1 MSWQLSG
8 YMDPEYVVTQE
19 LTEKSDV
26 YSYGVVLLEL
36 LTARRAIQD
45 NKNLV
50 EWSQV
55 FMNSDSRLPELV
67 DPTIADSFDFDQ
79 LRTFVTIVRWCIQRE
94 GRARPSIKQVLR
106 LLYECSDPMHSGF
119 VEAVEEGEYEG
130 TEAKGRTSRG
140 KMRGGELIFHS
151 GDGRFLASSS
161 STSKSYCSRHF
172 LLENGSPQSPAIP
185 SI

>member
-8 YMDPEYVVTQE
+8 YMDPEYVVSQE

-36 LTARRAIQD
+36 LTARRAIQN

-55 FMNSDSRLPELV
+55 LMNSDSRLPELV
-67 DPTIADSFDFDQ
+67 DPTIADSFELDQ
-79 LRTFVTIVRWCIQRE
+79 LQTFVAIIRWCTQRE

-119 VEAVEEGEYEG
+119 VEAVEEECEG

-140 KMRGGELIFHS
+140 KMRGGELFFHS
-151 GDGRFLASSS
+151 GDGRCLASSS
-161 STSKSYCSRHF
+161 STSRSYCSRHF
-172 LLENGSPQSPAIP
+172 LLENGSPQSPSAIP